1 MDVKRPILGLIATN
15 IAPDE
20 ESDFFFDN
28 ESDDDNFEPLKI
40 APPSVPPPT
49 IGLIK
54 PPPPPP
60 PPSSEKQEDRIK
72 SFDDAYPKITA
83 ILASLDDYDFKKA
96 SVPFTGD
103 ISFIPEH
110 IVSDEKSAEFNTYA
124 HSTDPKARFFPPG
137 DAHEIVLAQI
147 EIVNYYKNQKVD
159 FTKFKL
165 KSLDSRISSLIYYI
179 LSKTDDHHV
188 SCYYCFMCLTDFLK
202 SPTVAPVAS
211 LFPDFELKLIVHKLC
226 SDLVSLFPHHPLLPS
241 VIHKF
246 NNVDPTVLSL
256 LDEIGSE
263 DSDSDESFSDSFFDS
278 IANVQQARPPVI
290 VLPGQFSSTL
300 TNVLENCQITAN
312 DQIQIAVNEPPSTFT
327 FHLPGCSQFTP
338 NSFVDWIVSI
348 YPKKDD
354 SNGQNNSSNIDQ
366 DDDLDLTQFKTHA
379 PSGMHNKKK
388 KSRKGSFSNRKSSP
402 LIQIEDE
409 SLKEEEKKKVDSST
423 LINLLNI
430 NILDA
435 QKEMPNIEDR
445 EDLFHIQYPMLQ
457 MILINN
463 LTSILPTSSI
473 LKKCPFPEILDIEN
487 KTNSLFVSDCNQESS
502 QQPKSQSSNIINELY
517 EKIFE
522 IVPEK
527 EILSKKDTQIQRLPK
542 LREMPKLDEQ
552 ECTSDEMKLLIYL
565 SDIEFLLNGRSPLNL
580 SRNGIQTTLSSKI
593 RPNERAS
600 ILYHYYSTKV
610 YPPFITFRTAFALA
624 LNLFD
629 YKPQYATD
637 LLFEGIYAVLN
648 CIPSMAKLESVRSGM
663 LFFADLL
670 EKMDRYY
677 YSCLFFDAF
686 YLYSQNGSKLDLT
699 SLTNIAS
706 LCQKN
711 HDAARTAFY
720 YSKSLERYVSNRQI
734 EEALYITQMLANTY
748 NDYGL
753 QSCSVNLL
761 CHILKDSYKLKIAV
775 NLSRSQLA
783 KIGRKTIQPVR
794 KKSNIAEFKPP
805 PDSINTLLT
814 GISLCE
820 VLLNCHYFTL
830 ANELLEEMKNSTDNQ
845 MFIRIIEYLKVRNL
859 IKQNNYEEFL
869 ANLSNLQI
877 QLKAKRGAIGSRLSL
892 HNASNFD
899 PSLAVVK
906 LLMRG
911 SVTRSLFKEAI
922 FWSEVY
928 IMAQTNQ
935 SLKDIGLGLLHRG
948 IALRKAASEMHITN
962 PPYSLHVEKMT
973 DLMNDLAFYSKSRN
987 YKSIGEII
995 SEAASSFKAAWIC
1008 FDRVGSSRLATKAT
1022 LFYVDIILH
1031 YFVDSL
1037 FDKVTSQTKD
1047 PSDNKND
1054 KHDDEIR
1061 IGKGDDDEDESSDG
1075 YQDEWLPGPEKIVID
1090 EPQFDLQVKGIP
1102 VNKIVSFQSVTLD
1115 ISSCIDDTSALF
1127 RRIDQNVNRDMDP
1140 VNIIYS
1146 QILKAKLNFLQHKES
1161 TARTLFD
1168 YAYANINKYFVCG
1181 GDFIPKRMKL
1191 KTLHVF
1197 QNILDNMV
1205 CFLFFNDSSFIN
1217 DRLVI
1222 IDWRNDMQSIIQNR
1236 LRVVTEE
1243 NQTPI
1248 QSNIEISWQMLK
1260 DMSSQKFPDIEQTFE
1275 LANNS
1280 SKPLGSSNASN
1291 GNELTENISLS
1302 TSMENMKNEESQQ
1315 KLSNISRV
1323 QTTPLLRSNT
1333 NSQSEKEQLS
1343 SSSTE
1348 QEKDSIERYLA
1359 KINTNI
1365 RLFESQKVKEDE
1377 MHACNRKLC
1386 RQIEIFADQYRREN
1400 ESKRPIDTSY
1410 NFVFK
1415 TRPNLHCAVF
1425 VEHIFES
1432 IFIYIPSNK
1441 LIRRVPLSPAKEPSS
1456 FTVCSNKGNFTYK
1469 SMSGLFNSKFF
1480 SIISLFLM
1488 CDKKQHHTEY
1498 NSQTA
1503 MKVFQ
1508 EAKEALFGDIC
1519 DKVLLPWDKELDN
1532 HLFGENKLFG
1542 KGLKGALSSIITS
1555 TQPAIFFTCGNLR
1568 AIPFEMM
1575 FPNVLILR
1583 SWSYCHAILK
1593 PVELSSYPCPTVCRW
1608 KGTAEHLMQNAVKR
1622 SEEVIRSFLN
1632 GCGGWY
1638 PMTPYVKGNERNV
1651 CFPFPLFSSNK
1662 ENSHYASQYHFCKFI
1677 DVEPNKFP
1685 KIDSALFIFTY
1696 SDMCEMPLMLKSL
1709 VTQFP
1714 FSFYMFIPAQFVREA
1729 FKLMIAIFER
1739 HKRRE
1744 EYFRKNADNIEE
1756 MASKHSIIL
1765 QVPYDFVT
1773 CLQDTLKEQLKCP
1786 VSLIVPTH

>member
-1 MDVKRPILGLIATN
+1 MDTKKPILGLKATSFESE
-15 IAPDE
+15 DE
-20 ESDFFFDN
+20 ESDVFFDS
-28 ESDDDNFEPLKI
+28 EDDNDISPLTI
-40 APPSVPPPT
+40 APPSVPPASV
-49 IGLIK
+49 GLAIK

-60 PPSSEKQEDRIK
+60 PPSSDKQEGKIK
-72 SFDDAYPKITA
+72 SFDDAQPLIQA
-83 ILASLDDYDFKKA
+83 ILASFDDYDFKKA

-110 IVSDEKSAEFNTYA
+110 IVSDEKSAEFNSYA
-124 HSTDPKARFFPPG
+124 HSTDPKARFYPPS

-147 EIVNYYKNQKVD
+147 EIVRYYKQLEVD
-159 FTKFKL
+159 FNQFKL
-165 KSLDSRISSLIYYI
+165 KILDSRISSLIYYI

-188 SCYYCFMCLTDFLK
+188 SCYYCFMCLSEFLK

-211 LFPDFELKLIVHKLC
+211 LFPDFELKNIVHQLC
-226 SDLVSLFPHHPLLPS
+226 SNLVSLFPHHPLLPS
-241 VIHKF
+241 LIHKF
-246 NNVDPTVLSL
+246 NNIDPTALSL
-256 LDEIGSE
+256 LNNISTE
-263 DSDSDESFSDSFFDS
+263 DSGTDEDFSDSFFDS
-278 IANVQQARPPVI
+278 IANVQQSRPPVI

-300 TNVLENCQITAN
+300 TNVLENCQMAPT
-312 DQIQIAVNEPPSTFT
+312 DQIQITVNEPPSTFT
-327 FHLPGCSQFTP
+327 FHLPDGYTQYGP
-338 NSFVDWIVSI
+338 YNFVDWIKSI
-348 YPKKDD
+348 YPKKDE
-354 SNGQNNSSNIDQ
+354 SLSRRVSENEEENSTSI
-366 DDDLDLTQFKTHA
+366 H
-379 PSGMHNKKK
+379 KKQKKQRK
-388 KSRKGSFSNRKSSP
+388 KSVPNRKSAP
-402 LIQIEDE
+402 LLPQIHEQLKDGDE
-409 SLKEEEKKKVDSST
+409 IVDSTT
-423 LINLLNI
+423 LINLLNLDI
-430 NILDA
+430 NEAL
-435 QKEMPNIEDR
+435 KEMPNLEKR
-445 EDLFHIQYPMLQ
+445 KDLFHIQFPLLQ

-463 LTSILPTSSI
+463 LTTILPASSI
-473 LKKCPFPEILDIEN
+473 LKKCPFPDILDNEN
-487 KTNSLFVSDCNQESS
+487 QTNSLFVTLDNNKEEND
-502 QQPKSQSSNIINELY
+502 QPHLVNSNIIGVIY
-517 EKIFE
+517 QKIFE
-522 IVPEK
+522 VVPQDEL
-527 EILSKKDTQIQRLPK
+527 LSYKTTQIQRLSK
-542 LREMPKLDEQ
+542 LRDMPTIDTH
-552 ECTSDEMKLLIYL
+552 ECSYDEMKVLIYL
-565 SDIEFLLNGRSPLNL
+565 SDIEFLLDGRSPLNL
-580 SRNGIQTTLSSKI
+580 SRNGIHTTLFSNI
-593 RPNERAS
+593 RASERAS
-600 ILYHYYSTKV
+600 IIYHYYSTKV
-610 YPPFITFRTAFALA
+610 YPPFITYRTSFALA
-624 LNLFD
+624 VNLFE
-629 YKPQYATD
+629 YKPQVAAD
-637 LLFEGIYAVLN
+637 LLFEGIHSLLN
-648 CIPSMAKLESVRSGM
+648 SIPEMAKLESVRSGM

-670 EKMDRYY
+670 ERLDRYY
-677 YSCLFFDAF
+677 YSCLLFDAF

-720 YSKSLERYVSNRQI
+720 YSKSLERYVTNRQI

-748 NDYGL
+748 NDYGM

-761 CHILKDSYKLKIAV
+761 SHILKDSYKLKIV
-775 NLSRSQLA
+775 STNRSQSN
-783 KIGRKTIQPVR
+783 KSGRKAMQNIR
-794 KKSNIAEFKPP
+794 KKNSIPEFKPP

-830 ANELLEEMKNSTDNQ
+830 ASELLNEMLNSTDNQ
-845 MFIRIIEYLKVRNL
+845 MFIRIIEYLKARNL
-859 IKQNNYEEFL
+859 IKQNNFDSFL
-869 ANLSNLQI
+869 EKIDEMQI
-877 QLKAKRGAIGSRLSL
+877 RLKPKRGVSGSRLSL

-899 PSLAVVK
+899 PSLAIIK

-911 SVTRSLFKEAI
+911 CVTRSLFKDAI
-922 FWSEVY
+922 YWSEVY
-928 IMAQTNQ
+928 IGAQTNQ
-935 SLKDIGLGLLHRG
+935 SLKDIGFGLLHRG
-948 IALRKAASEMHITN
+948 IALKIAALELHITN
-962 PPYSLHVEKMT
+962 PPYSLHVIKVT
-973 DLMNDLAFYSKSRN
+973 DLMDNIAYYSKDRS
-987 YKSIGEII
+987 YKSISEII

-1008 FDRVGSSRLATKAT
+1008 FDRVGCSRLATKAT

-1037 FDKVTSQTKD
+1037 FDKVVSQNKD
-1047 PSDNKND
+1047 LSSGANIQQ
-1054 KHDDEIR
+1054 DDEIH
-1061 IGKGDDDEDESSDG
+1061 IGRGDDDSDESSMGDAF
-1075 YQDEWLPGPEKIVID
+1075 QDEWLPGPEKLIIE
-1090 EPQFDLQVKGIP
+1090 EPQFDVQIKDMP
-1102 VNKIVSFQSVTLD
+1102 SNNKIVSFPKVTLD
-1115 ISSCIDDTSALF
+1115 ISSVIDDTSTLF

-1146 QILKAKLNFLQHKES
+1146 QILKAKLNYLQHKES
-1161 TARTLFD
+1161 TAKTLFD
-1168 YAYANINKYFVCG
+1168 YAYDNINKYFVCG
-1181 GDFIPKRMKL
+1181 GDFIAKKMKL

-1205 CFLFFNDSSFIN
+1205 CFLFFFEPSFIN
-1217 DRLVI
+1217 DRLMI

-1243 NQTPI
+1243 NQTPFN
-1248 QSNIEISWQMLK
+1248 SNIEISMQMLD
-1260 DMSSQKFPDIEQTFE
+1260 DMSSLKFPNLETTFE
-1275 LANNS
+1275 LAAGNN
-1280 SKPLGSSNASN
+1280 GSNFNSATTSNSN
-1291 GNELTENISLS
+1291 DLAES
-1302 TSMENMKNEESQQ
+1302 TGAAFSMENVHDGKQRR
-1315 KLSNISRV
+1315 LSNFSRF
-1323 QTTPLLRSNT
+1323 QTTPLIKGSMN
-1333 NSQSEKEQLS
+1333 QSTENEPS
-1343 SSSTE
+1343 SISTE

-1365 RLFESQKVKEDE
+1365 RLFESQKIKEDE
-1377 MHACNRKLC
+1377 MHTCNRKLC
-1386 RQIEIFADQYRREN
+1386 RQIEIFADQFRRDN

-1410 NFVFK
+1410 GFVFK

-1432 IFIYIPSNK
+1432 IFIYIPSK
-1441 LIRRVPLSPAKEPSS
+1441 GLKRRVPLLPAKEPSS
-1456 FTVCSNKGNFTYK
+1456 FTVCSNKGNFIYK
-1469 SMSGLFNSKFF
+1469 SMSGLFNAKFF

-1498 NSQTA
+1498 NSATA
-1503 MKVFQ
+1503 MKIFQ

-1519 DKVLLPWDKELDN
+1519 DKVLLPWDKEPDN

-1542 KGLKGALSSIITS
+1542 KGLRGALSSVITS

-1568 AIPFEMM
+1568 ALPFEMM

-1593 PVELSSYPCPTVCRW
+1593 PVELSSYPNPTVCRW
-1608 KGTAEHLMQNAVKR
+1608 KGTAEHLMQNAVLR
-1622 SEEVIRSFLN
+1622 SEEVIRTFLN
-1632 GCGGWY
+1632 GCGGWF

-1662 ENSHYASQYHFCKFI
+1662 ENSHYSSKYHFCKFI

-1729 FKLMIAIFER
+1729 FKLMINIFER

-1744 EYFRKNADNIEE
+1744 EYFRKNQDNIEE